1 LIEHESGK
9 YKNLAKLIKE
19 TNDINA
25 QDENDGEKSAL
36 HIGTNRCF
44 YIYLFIFQFYF
55 LLLNSC

>member
-44 YIYLFIFQFYF
+44 YIFLFIFQFYF
-55 LLLNSC
+55 

>member
-25 QDENDGEKSAL
+25 KDENDYEKSAL

-44 YIYLFIFQFYF
+44 YIFLFIFQFYF
-55 LLLNSC
+55 

>member
-19 TNDINA
+19 TKDINA
-25 QDENDGEKSAL
+25 QDDNDGEKSAL

-44 YIYLFIFQFYF
+44 NIYLFIFQFHF
-55 LLLNSC
+55 